1 MKLTYDNELFETI
14 KDFLHESSDKY
25 SNDVCR
31 AKYDL
36 DFYGGNSWEYVPDQ
50 LLRKSRANLSFSE
63 LPKYVQAIKSS
74 AQKCPYH
81 NQIESDP
88 NTNDS
93 RDIYDE
99 LQTAIDRIENA
110 SNYKQTLIDGL
121 ESCIITGNGPI
132 LLTTT
137 GVKDDV
143 KIEIEH
149 IRDISTVAFDPNCT
163 KFDMSDA
170 EQGAIVSFIPKR
182 KAKRQYGEEVC
193 DIDSKDLNFGNQWT
207 IQPNTIS
214 LITYYELVEE
224 GCRVVKMIGK
234 YIISEDI
241 LPISRIPL
249 YKLTGYSVYRNNAFT
264 SVGIVDRVK
273 DLQIGANIGYSS
285 LIERMNRSPKA
296 GFICTA
302 ESINGV
308 EKEIP
313 KLSSGEVPLFVYKAG
328 TDKPEQIKESFEVGD
343 LQGVVNSSLDLM
355 SATIGIPRTGV
366 EGINNLTSTATEAL
380 LKQENSE
387 SNVGCFYESLQEVS
401 KAIGETILEL
411 YGVDKGSVT
420 LKQVNGPN
428 TITRNAKRRTD
439 ILQLSTMVPDN
450 LKGLLAKYYAETLDD
465 SIANE
470 ISDNITANL
479 DPSINLVQE
488 SEDPLALHQL
498 GQAKQMID
506 QQLETIAQLES
517 QIAQLTKENE
527 TLNISLLDNREARQ
541 LELSKML
548 LENERETN
556 IKMAELALKSEEVA
570 NKFQKDMAD
579 TQIQAAKLYQD
590 SVDENNKILM
600 EATNNPNV
608 DAVVAT
614 QNMMSAYGNEG
625 E

>member
-1 MKLTYDNELFETI
+1 MKLTYENELFETI

-36 DFYGGNSWEYVPDQ
+36 NFYGGNSWEYVPDQ

-88 NTNDS
+88 NTNES

-193 DIDSKDLNFGNQWT
+193 DIDSRDLNFGNQWT
-207 IQPNTIS
+207 IQPNTVS

-241 LPISRIPL
+241 LPISRIPI

-328 TDKPEQIKESFEVGD
+328 TDKPEQIRESFEVGD
-343 LQGVVNSSLDLM
+343 LQAVVNSSLELM

-411 YGVDKGSVT
+411 YGVEKGSVS

-428 TITRNAKRRTD
+428 TITRNAKRRND
-439 ILQLSTMVPDN
+439 LLQLAGLVPDQFKP
-450 LKGLLAKYYAETLDD
+450 LIAKYYAETLDD
-465 SIANE
+465 SIGNDIA
-470 ISDNITANL
+470 DNITANL
-479 DPSINLVQE
+479 DPSIQLVKE
-488 SEDPLALHQL
+488 SEDPLALHQMN
-498 GQAKQMID
+498 QAKQLID
-506 QQLETIAQLES
+506 QQQGTIADLQA

-527 TLNISLLDNREARQ
+527 TLNISMIDNREARA
-541 LELSKML
+541 LEYTKMML
-548 LENERETN
+548 DQQKEYDF
-556 IKMAELALKSEEVA
+556 KQAELALKSEEVA
-570 NKFQKDMAD
+570 NKFATDQEHSQLK
-579 TQIQAAKLYQD
+579 AAEIYYDNIRSNNELL
-590 SVDENNKILM
+590 VEMTNNKELPIIAQTEGLY
-600 EATNNPNV
+600 TN
-608 DAVVAT
+608 D
-614 QNMMSAYGNEG
+614 
-625 E
+625 